1 MPIIE
6 VMKAQGVVNLCVVV
20 TRYFGGVLLGAG
32 GLVRAY
38 TNGCVIALKAAK
50 VVAMEP
56 TQRWWAEVAYPL
68 WDKVLHSLKSQPV
81 ILENTD
87 FSATV
92 NCTLMVR
99 EADSPALCDLMT
111 RITDGRAEMIMA
123 EELYYPWE
131 VE

>member
-1 MPIIE
+1 MGE
-6 VMKAQGVVNLCVVV
+6 
-20 TRYFGGVLLGAG
+20 GVLE
-32 GLVRAY
+32 
-38 TNGCVIALKAAK
+38 VIPDGYGFLRSADYNYLNS
-50 VVAMEP
+50 P
-56 TQRWWAEVAYPL
+56 PL